1 MARSPL
7 GRRGLSLLAQPQPG
21 ALDPLVEETREPP
34 RASATRLR
42 ADRVQES
49 PGGTTR
55 TTPNGIG
62 PKRSNRNERLCR
74 ANALCG
80 RIAASSVAPIVGLSA
95 LPVSLRCARLS
106 RPLDERHYG
115 STSKSLGSLREVVTL
130 P

>member
-62 PKRSNRNERLCR
+62 PKSSNRTERLCR

-80 RIAASSVAPIVGLSA
+80 RIAASSVAPVVGHRRCLRPCATRAYRARTTSVITVRA
-95 LPVSLRCARLS
+95 LRKDR
-106 RPLDERHYG
+106 D
-115 STSKSLGSLREVVTL
+115 
-130 P
+130 